1 MSCKYNT
8 KIKTVD
14 SGMLLG
20 KRDSLTLKK
29 QTKPNPYISTRSKT
43 VRIIDSAQMKLPNI
57 SLVELFLLLSIPPPA
72 LFIKVTKINI

>member
-8 KIKTVD
+8 KIRTVD

-29 QTKPNPYISTRSKT
+29 QNKTNPSISTRSRA
-43 VRIIDSAQMKLPNI
+43 VRIIDSAQMKPPNP
-57 SLVELFLLLSIPPPA
+57 SLVELFLLLSVPPPA
-72 LFIKVTKINI
+72 LFIQVTKINI

>member
-20 KRDSLTLKK
+20 KRQPYFKK
-29 QTKPNPYISTRSKT
+29 QNKTNPYISTRSKT
-43 VRIIDSAQMKLPNI
+43 VRIIDSAQ
-57 SLVELFLLLSIPPPA
+57 
-72 LFIKVTKINI
+72 